1 MPVATK
7 TTVKH
12 ISPEDLASM
21 GTNAIISNAFILSFR
36 PGVEIIK
43 KFGGI
48 GKFMT
53 YPGVVFTDSGGFQ
66 MYSPRL
72 YISSKDEGVL
82 FRNPFSGEER
92 FLTPEEDIEIQLGL
106 NSDVAMCLDSMPL
119 IGESKESITEAVRK
133 TTLWARRC
141 KTHHD
146 AKQSSL
152 APEQRQLLFGIIQGG
167 IHADLREHSAKELV
181 ALDFLGYSIGGLA
194 LGEPKEEEYEMIE
207 VAKSIIPEHKPVY
220 LMGAG
225 NPLELLEAIARGVD
239 CFDSRFATKN
249 ARRGTM
255 FTEHGILRVLNE
267 ASKDDSRPIDE
278 SCTCFVCKRY
288 SRAYLRHLLMSKEG
302 VGCRF
307 ASYHNIFFIQ
317 ELMRR
322 ARTAI
327 QDGTFPQLLEKIKK
341 GYKGYGD

>member
-1 MPVATK
+1 M
-7 TTVKH
+7 
-12 ISPEDLASM
+12 
-21 GTNAIISNAFILSFR
+21 
-36 PGVEIIK
+36 EIIK